1 MDKISQRKKIR
12 TQQHAQEKDTP
23 REKNHKGK
31 INGENGVGE
40 IKVFLQAHQPTS
52 SSQVTASVTIPTE
65 VLVIRQTLQ

>member
-40 IKVFLQAHQPTS
+40 IFLQAHQPTS
-52 SSQVTASVTIPTE
+52 SSQVTASVTIPTGI
-65 VLVIRQTLQ
+65 LVIRQTLQ